1 MRRQKLLSW
10 NLKPQQT
17 NYLMED
23 KREVWQR
30 GPLENVP
37 ALLQPVAHALL
48 QAREELFDIMNTFS
62 ERLLWER
69 PAGVA
74 SPAFHLQHLTGVLD
88 RLFTYARKADL
99 SSEQLYALSIEGN
112 QPETSSSMMELIEL
126 FDKQVDLSI
135 HELSTVNIDMLTE
148 VRTVG
153 RKLIPSTL
161 IGLYVHAAEHT
172 MRHIGQLLVT
182 VKVLKGK

>member
-1 MRRQKLLSW
+1 MD
-10 NLKPQQT
+10 
-17 NYLMED
+17 D

-30 GPLENVP
+30 GPLENIP
-37 ALLQPVAHALL
+37 PLLQPVAHALL
-48 QAREELFDIMNTFS
+48 QAREELFDIMNSFS

-88 RLFTYARKADL
+88 RLFTYARKEPL

-112 QPETSSSMMELIEL
+112 QQETSSSMMELIEL

-135 HELSTVNIDMLTE
+135 DELSKVNTDRLTE
-148 VRTVG
+148 TRTVG
-153 RKLIPSTL
+153 RKQIPTTL
-161 IGLYVHAAEHT
+161 IGLYVHAAEHA

-182 VKVLKGK
+182 VKVLKEK

>member
-30 GPLENVP
+30 GPLENMP

-88 RLFTYARKADL
+88 RLFTYARKEHLNAD
-99 SSEQLYALSIEGN
+99 QLYALSVEGN
-112 QPETSSSMMELIEL
+112 QQENSSSMMELIEL

-135 HELSTVNIDMLTE
+135 KDRKSTRLN
-148 VRTVG
+148 
-153 RKLIPSTL
+153 SS
-161 IGLYVHAAEHT
+161 
-172 MRHIGQLLVT
+172 
-182 VKVLKGK
+182 